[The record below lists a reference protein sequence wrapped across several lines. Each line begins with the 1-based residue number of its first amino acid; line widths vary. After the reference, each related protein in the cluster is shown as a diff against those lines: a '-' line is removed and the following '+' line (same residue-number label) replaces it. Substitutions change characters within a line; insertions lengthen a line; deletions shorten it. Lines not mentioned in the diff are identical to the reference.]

1 MADAPSNLTAAIYAK
16 TAQGQQEIQSRALG
30 LTPLARRVLV
40 LVDGKRSGQDLSTFV
55 PGGDITAQLTELLT
69 RDCIEAVGVAQQ
81 APSPAAAPAKP
92 HAPDEHDLAG
102 LPPPNRAAPK
112 SWTWR
117 AIS

>member
-16 TAQGQQEIQSRALG
+16 TAQGQQEIQSRSLG

-55 PGGDITAQLTELLT
+55 PGGDITAQLTELLG

-92 HAPDEHDLAG
+92 HAPDENDLV
-102 LPPPNRAAPK
+102 
-112 SWTWR
+112 S
-117 AIS
+117 